1 MNSEKDVKAITEA
14 EKTGTFMVIA
24 GMDCCPPS
32 VVEDAIAQV
41 EGAGKTAIKVNGST
55 AEVTVSFDDT
65 KTNLDAIKTE
75 VSDLGLPS
83 NKRRI
88 FYHEKYRVNVQ
99 GMTCSGCE
107 QHVAVALENMG
118 AKAIEV
124 DFRRGEAV
132 FELPDDV
139 KVEDA
144 KMRLLTQTI
153 TRAKQKNFNRNKRR
167 IY

>member
-1 MNSEKDVKAITEA
+1 
-14 EKTGTFMVIA
+14 
-24 GMDCCPPS
+24 
-32 VVEDAIAQV
+32 
-41 EGAGKTAIKVNGST
+41 
-55 AEVTVSFDDT
+55 
-65 KTNLDAIKTE
+65 
-75 VSDLGLPS
+75 
-83 NKRRI
+83 
-88 FYHEKYRVNVQ
+88 
-99 GMTCSGCE
+99 MTCSGCE

>member
-1 MNSEKDVKAITEA
+1 M
-14 EKTGTFMVIA
+14 
-24 GMDCCPPS
+24 
-32 VVEDAIAQV
+32 
-41 EGAGKTAIKVNGST
+41 
-55 AEVTVSFDDT
+55 
-65 KTNLDAIKTE
+65 
-75 VSDLGLPS
+75 
-83 NKRRI
+83 
-88 FYHEKYRVNVQ
+88 Q

-144 KMRLLTQTI
+144 KNAIADANYHPGEAEEFQSEQKTNLLKKYRLNVEGMTCTGCEEHVAVALENAGAKGIEVDFRRGEALFELPYDVDIDIAKTAI
-153 TRAKQKNFNRNKRR
+153 TDAKYQPGEAEEIQVQSEKGQM
-167 IY
+167 

>member
-1 MNSEKDVKAITEA
+1 
-14 EKTGTFMVIA
+14 
-24 GMDCCPPS
+24 
-32 VVEDAIAQV
+32 
-41 EGAGKTAIKVNGST
+41 
-55 AEVTVSFDDT
+55 
-65 KTNLDAIKTE
+65 
-75 VSDLGLPS
+75 
-83 NKRRI
+83 
-88 FYHEKYRVNVQ
+88 
-99 GMTCSGCE
+99 MTCSGCE

-153 TRAKQKNFNRNKRR
+153 TREAEEFQSEQKTNLLKN
-167 IY
+167 IG